1 MKNAIDWLSRPYGEG
16 AVTAKPLAVIGASG
30 GRYGSVWAHNE
41 TRKSFGGAGARVVD
55 AISLSIPIS
64 SLDGKDP
71 RESTE
76 VVDAL
81 AEVLK
86 KLAAEVG

>member
-1 MKNAIDWLSRPYGEG
+1 MGTRRDAQVVRR
-16 AVTAKPLAVIGASG
+16 
-30 GRYGSVWAHNE
+30 GR
-41 TRKSFGGAGARVVD
+41 ARVVD
-55 AISLSIPIS
+55 AISLSIPIT

-76 VVDAL
+76 MVDAV

>member
-1 MKNAIDWLSRPYGEG
+1 M
-16 AVTAKPLAVIGASG
+16 IGASG
-30 GRYGSVWAHNE
+30 GRYGGVWAHDE
-41 TRKSFGGAGARVVD
+41 TRKSFGGARARVVD

-64 SLDGKDP
+64 SPDGKDTG
-71 RESTE
+71 EYQ
-76 VVDAL
+76 VVNAL

>member
-1 MKNAIDWLSRPYGEG
+1 MQIF
-16 AVTAKPLAVIGASG
+16 VTPHAHRLFVRISCATYWSSP
-30 GRYGSVWAHNE
+30 GR
-41 TRKSFGGAGARVVD
+41 RVVD
-55 AISLSIPIS
+55 AISLSIPIT

-76 VVDAL
+76 MVDAV

>member
-1 MKNAIDWLSRPYGEG
+1 M
-16 AVTAKPLAVIGASG
+16 
-30 GRYGSVWAHNE
+30 WAHDE

-81 AEVLK
+81 ADVLK
-86 KLAAEVG
+86 KLDDIFPGPGGPAPEAYAW

>member
-1 MKNAIDWLSRPYGEG
+1 
-16 AVTAKPLAVIGASG
+16 
-30 GRYGSVWAHNE
+30 
-41 TRKSFGGAGARVVD
+41 
-55 AISLSIPIS
+55 LSIPIS

-76 VVDAL
+76 LVDSL
-81 AEVLK
+81 GEVLK